1 MSRYVTSL
9 GALAGVKGTK
19 KLSSR
24 ISLLAIAIGFLE
36 RVPTWIFLLGKCLLC
51 SKKALRLLSTYLSV
65 NQSEHE
71 VRVGET
77 LKFLI
82 I

>member
-36 RVPTWIFLLGKCLLC
+36 RVPTWIFLLGKCLFC
-51 SKKALRLLSTYLSV
+51 SKKALRYLFICEQTE
-65 NQSEHE
+65 NE

>member
-36 RVPTWIFLLGKCLLC
+36 RVPTWIFLLGKCLFC
-51 SKKALRLLSTYLSV
+51 SKKALGTYLSV